1 MPNETNFAS
10 STNASEKFLFE
21 CRLGVTRGLRFD
33 NQCRW
38 KQRGCQQYCRGIQRR
53 VHRIGMIDRRGLLV
67 NIDYG
72 KRFGCVC
79 GMKADRVS

>member
-21 CRLGVTRGLRFD
+21 CRLGVTRGFALRQPVSLETGWLPAVLPRD
-33 NQCRW
+33 SAAGTQN
-38 KQRGCQQYCRGIQRR
+38 R
-53 VHRIGMIDRRGLLV
+53 VIDRRSLLV

-79 GMKADRVS
+79 GMKADRV